1 MNRLES
7 MSVFVSV
14 VDAGSLS
21 AAGRKLRMPLPTVSR
36 KISELE
42 TQLKARLLHRSTRA
56 LTLTDAGKAYFAS
69 CKRILEDVA
78 EAERSASGEYSA
90 PTGELILTAPIV
102 FGRLHVLPILTD
114 FLKAYPDVKVRLI
127 LGDRSLNL
135 LEDHIDLAVRI
146 GKLPDSTLVAT
157 RVGMVRE
164 VVCASPGYLA
174 NRAAPKKPQDLIQH
188 DCISFASL
196 MSSETWQFKDGQS
209 VVVVPVQS
217 RLVVN
222 TAEAA
227 IDAAI
232 LGAGATRVL
241 SYQIEKA
248 IKAGSLLTVL
258 KKFEPEPVP
267 VSLMYAGQRQLPL
280 KLRAFLDFAAPRLRT
295 ALHS

>member
-1 MNRLES
+1 MNRLEA

-42 TQLKARLLHRSTRA
+42 SKLKARLLHRSTRA
-56 LTLTDAGKAYFAS
+56 LTLTDAGRAYFDS
-69 CKRILEDVA
+69 CKRILEEVA

-102 FGRLHVLPILTD
+102 FGRLHVVPILTE
-114 FLKAYPDVKVRLI
+114 FLKAYPDVKVRLV
-127 LGDRSLNL
+127 LGDRSFNL

-146 GKLPDSTLVAT
+146 GKLPDSALVAT
-157 RVGMVRE
+157 RVGTVRK
-164 VVCASPGYLA
+164 VACASPDYLA
-174 NRAAPKKPQDLIQH
+174 KRPAPKKPQDLTKH

-196 MSSETWQFKDGQS
+196 MSTDTWRFNAEQS
-209 VVVVPVQS
+209 SIVVPVQA

-227 IDAAI
+227 IDAAV
-232 LGAGATRVL
+232 LGAGVTRVL

-248 IKAGSLLTVL
+248 VKAGTLVAVL

-267 VSLMYAGQRQLPL
+267 VSLMYAGQSQLPL
-280 KLRAFLDFAAPRLRT
+280 KLRAFLDFAAPRLRA
-295 ALHS
+295 ALQS